1 MSDTHLASGDRKDS
15 LPYSRPM
22 TPDHG
27 RRIGVYGLGAI
38 GYHVARNLANSLSSF
53 PLVVYNRTTA
63 KSEKL
68 AEELGPNKISI
79 AQSPADLVD
88 SCDIIFTILANDEVV
103 KSAYKQFYQALQA
116 TPSATAKIFVE
127 SSTIYPAVAGELDNL
142 ISSAPHA
149 RFITCPV
156 FGAPPAA
163 AKGAL
168 IAVMSGD
175 YRSKKE
181 VAYLLVPAAAN
192 RVIDLGG
199 NVEKAPTFKLF
210 GNSLILGTMEVMAES
225 LTLAEKAGIDPSVAL
240 TLLNDLFPAPVMTGY
255 ADKMANDKFD
265 GTAGFSIDGGI
276 KDASHIRR
284 LTSELNSPMPVIDVA
299 HQHMLTA
306 RAAHIKKTLQG
317 AAKYQTL
324 DWSALVSGVRVA
336 AGLSATGSGSHT
348 GVVLDEEES

>member
-1 MSDTHLASGDRKDS
+1 MSDNPLSSKANEDT
-15 LPYSRPM
+15 LPYSRPA

-27 RRIGVYGLGAI
+27 RRVGVYGLGGI
-38 GYHVARNLANSLSSF
+38 GYHIARNLANSLSGH
-53 PLVVYNRTTA
+53 PLTVYNRTAA

-68 AEELGPNKISI
+68 ANELGPNKISV
-79 AQSPADLVD
+79 AQDPADLVN

-116 TPSATAKIFVE
+116 TPSATTKIFVE
-127 SSTIYPAVAGELDNL
+127 SSTIYPTVAGELDNL
-142 ISSAPHA
+142 ISSIPHA
-149 RFITCPV
+149 RFVTCPV

-163 AKGAL
+163 AKSLL

-181 VAYLLVPAAAN
+181 VAYLLVPAAA
-192 RVIDLGG
+192 RKIVDLGG

-225 LTLAEKAGIDPSVAL
+225 LTLAEKAGVDPDVAL
-240 TLLNDLFPAPVMTGY
+240 TLLNDLFPAPIMTAY
-255 ADKMANDKFD
+255 ADKMAHDKFD
-265 GTAGFSIDGGI
+265 GTQGFSIDGGI

-284 LTSELNSPMPVIDVA
+284 LTSELNSPMPVIDIA

-306 RAAHIKKTLQG
+306 RAGHTKKKLEGTP
-317 AAKYQTL
+317 KYQTL
-324 DWSALVSGVRVA
+324 DWSALVSGVRVT
-336 AGLSATGSGSHT
+336 AGLAETGSGSHA
-348 GVVLDEEES
+348 GVVLDDE